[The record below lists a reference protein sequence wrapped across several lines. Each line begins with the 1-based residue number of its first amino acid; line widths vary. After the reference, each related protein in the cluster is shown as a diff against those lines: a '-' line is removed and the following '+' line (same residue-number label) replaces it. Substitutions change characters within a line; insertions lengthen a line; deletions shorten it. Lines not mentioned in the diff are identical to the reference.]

1 MTGGKWQALNIKL
14 SALEKVGVAF
24 SGGVDSSLLLKI
36 ATIIL
41 KENVT
46 AVTFA
51 SPLLPHSE
59 LLTAT
64 EFAKSLGV
72 KHQIIETCD
81 LELGELRRNGKERCY
96 YCKKRRLEKALAWAD
111 DNNVKYILEGSNADD
126 RQDFRPGMRVLTELA
141 PRVYSPFLEL
151 DITKRE
157 IREQAKKLGLEIWQK
172 PSSACLASR
181 IEYDT
186 ELSQTR
192 LQAVEKAEEFLGKIA
207 KGYIRVRNH
216 GMIARIEVMPS
227 EMPILVKQALNI
239 DRELKK
245 LGFWYVT
252 IDLAGYRQGSQNE
265 IFSKERFS

>member
-1 MTGGKWQALNIKL
+1 
-14 SALEKVGVAF
+14 
-24 SGGVDSSLLLKI
+24 
-36 ATIIL
+36 
-41 KENVT
+41 
-46 AVTFA
+46 
-51 SPLLPHSE
+51 
-59 LLTAT
+59 
-64 EFAKSLGV
+64 
-72 KHQIIETCD
+72 
-81 LELGELRRNGKERCY
+81 
-96 YCKKRRLEKALAWAD
+96 
-111 DNNVKYILEGSNADD
+111 
-126 RQDFRPGMRVLTELA
+126 MRVLTELA

-227 EMPILVKQALNI
+227 EMPILVEQALNI